1 MVGYLEIYMSNNN
14 LHRRNLPVPFFS
26 QREVTYKWQQR
37 AINKNGSGGETI
49 GGIFYQ
55 ENTVITTKEPVSL
68 AWASCNIVSLC
79 MLLHYYGITD
89 DSPNKMLEKYF
100 QITGF
105 EEPQNDGGVRVI
117 AHNFSQEANTTN
129 SGPDRLTRWW
139 TLEQFPHR
147 AYKVPPEYIKLRGL
161 TPAEVRN
168 EIAEGYPVMFS
179 YGAVTPLLRRN
190 DQNVS
195 IEEQI
200 IRRTSEHIAVIRGF
214 TEKDDIIL
222 NDPWGDPTYADG
234 SIRGIKEE
242 LRGVYSFHIGK
253 GDNTIIKKEAF
264 NEITRDPLHQSLVIR
279 YPHVWAF
286 PFRQYTQQDDGL
298 TSRTLTFSDH
308 TIDNETNQNTFR
320 VNQVRSMIAMEVLR
334 NAGYPISANRFWHD
348 GIHIRGERQRPVY
361 AIGPGRIVA
370 ARILDENRM
379 PAGGSN
385 NFVLIRHRVKIDNQ
399 LKEFYS
405 HYMHLAPVDIAQR
418 IQEQIALGHNERE
431 KDWLDQII
439 TYIRPKCAIIR
450 IRTNPSISDSALIG
464 LDGKEGQRG
473 PQVFY
478 RNNQDVIVPTS
489 PAEHLANRS
498 LIYFCP
504 VEDSIKQR
512 METINPDE
520 ELQGRLSDSFYDD
533 VDKIAHY
540 TYTDKTNAKYYSFYH
555 KKTGEGNNV
564 AWEIRYVEA
573 NNNYTFQQINKLEF
587 IYYRRLLAKLLRGDV
602 TTFARED
609 IRRKTTP
616 PNQEDSRLFE
626 ETLSAVFPEKE
637 IFKTS
642 VEINDHNFTA
652 IYAAKYGDIQRYY
665 TDLITDKITPM
676 ENHTDM
682 LIRLMNQL
690 TERIFD
696 LGRTLLAESFNLNQQ
711 WFKKLVINDNSTFRV
726 ILRSAY
732 PDNETIVDNHVKLV
746 ESLLKD
752 STSSEIDY
760 YFEVNRNTKLGMPG
774 NFKDDENIIHL
785 EIFADNDN
793 IIPAANTVESWIR
806 DWDPD
811 NRRFIRVQE
820 SRKKN
825 DFFNAKDII
834 GKLRSSNLLRE
845 QNYFSHPETEWQIRS
860 KEIEDFLNDSEETGD
875 NISLQY
881 AVVQHLHS
889 HTKLSA
895 DDWEEII
902 AKSHPTNNNLSQSEI
917 FENYLSYKWFSKEV
931 VDALNLSWTS
941 IFKRR
946 QGAFAVFYHPVRFLA
961 WLDEYL
967 INNPAPRGRGM
978 LFF

>member
-1 MVGYLEIYMSNNN
+1 MSDNS

-26 QREVTYKWQQR
+26 QREVTYKWQQME
-37 AINKNGSGGETI
+37 IVNNQSVPKP
-49 GGIFYQ
+49 
-55 ENTVITTKEPVSL
+55 NTEASL

-89 DSPNKMLEKYF
+89 DSPNKMLEKF
-100 QITGF
+100 FTIIFKNSSNLQENLPNDF
-105 EEPQNDGGVRVI
+105 SHEENDEK
-117 AHNFSQEANTTN
+117 NNK
-129 SGPDRLTRWW
+129 GPHRLQLWEYLW
-139 TLEQFPHR
+139 QFPQR
-147 AYKVPPEYIKLRGL
+147 AYNVPPEYIKLHRL
-161 TPAEVRN
+161 TPVEVRN

-179 YGAVTPLLRRN
+179 YGAVTPSLRRN

-222 NDPWGDPTYADG
+222 NDPWGDPTYTDG
-234 SIRGIKEE
+234 SIRGIDDE

-286 PFRQYTQQDDGL
+286 PFRQYTQQNDGL

-308 TIDNETNQNTFR
+308 TIDNETNPNTFR

-370 ARILDENRM
+370 ARILNENRM

-478 RNNQDVIVPTS
+478 RNNQNAIVPTS

-540 TYTDKTNAKYYSFYH
+540 IYTDKTNDAKYYSFYH

-587 IYYRRLLAKLLRGDV
+587 IYYR
-602 TTFARED
+602 
-609 IRRKTTP
+609 I
-616 PNQEDSRLFE
+616 
-626 ETLSAVFPEKE
+626 
-637 IFKTS
+637 
-642 VEINDHNFTA
+642 
-652 IYAAKYGDIQRYY
+652 
-665 TDLITDKITPM
+665 
-676 ENHTDM
+676 
-682 LIRLMNQL
+682 
-690 TERIFD
+690 
-696 LGRTLLAESFNLNQQ
+696 
-711 WFKKLVINDNSTFRV
+711 
-726 ILRSAY
+726 
-732 PDNETIVDNHVKLV
+732 
-746 ESLLKD
+746 
-752 STSSEIDY
+752 
-760 YFEVNRNTKLGMPG
+760 
-774 NFKDDENIIHL
+774 
-785 EIFADNDN
+785 
-793 IIPAANTVESWIR
+793 
-806 DWDPD
+806 
-811 NRRFIRVQE
+811 
-820 SRKKN
+820 
-825 DFFNAKDII
+825 
-834 GKLRSSNLLRE
+834 
-845 QNYFSHPETEWQIRS
+845 
-860 KEIEDFLNDSEETGD
+860 
-875 NISLQY
+875 
-881 AVVQHLHS
+881 
-889 HTKLSA
+889 
-895 DDWEEII
+895 
-902 AKSHPTNNNLSQSEI
+902 
-917 FENYLSYKWFSKEV
+917 
-931 VDALNLSWTS
+931 
-941 IFKRR
+941 
-946 QGAFAVFYHPVRFLA
+946 
-961 WLDEYL
+961 
-967 INNPAPRGRGM
+967 
-978 LFF
+978 